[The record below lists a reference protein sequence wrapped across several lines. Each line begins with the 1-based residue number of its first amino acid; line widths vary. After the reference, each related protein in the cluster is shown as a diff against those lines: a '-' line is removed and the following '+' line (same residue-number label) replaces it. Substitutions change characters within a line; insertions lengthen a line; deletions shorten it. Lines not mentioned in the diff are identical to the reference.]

1 MRKMTVVALACMG
14 LGLGFSTLSAAPL
27 APSLPT
33 AGKVSAPAILI
44 ANENDDGKVRVKRNF
59 NQRDLGYIPGNV
71 WSPYGRVD
79 CIGWWKKLPGGRLRC
94 MGQLVPAD

>member
-1 MRKMTVVALACMG
+1 MIFVALACFG
-14 LGLGFSTLSAAPL
+14 LGLGVTALGAAPL
-27 APSLPT
+27 NPSLPM
-33 AGKVSAPAILI
+33 AGEVSSRAIPI
-44 ANENDDGKVRVKRNF
+44 ANDNDNAKVRVKRNF

-94 MGQLVPAD
+94 MGQMVPAD

>member
-1 MRKMTVVALACMG
+1 MRMMTVFALASFG
-14 LGLGFSTLSAAPL
+14 LGLGASALAAAPL
-27 APSLPT
+27 TASLPM
-33 AGKVSAPAILI
+33 AGEASASAILI
-44 ANENDDGKVRVKRNF
+44 ASENDGKVRVKRNF

>member
-1 MRKMTVVALACMG
+1 MTFVALACFG
-14 LGLGFSTLSAAPL
+14 LGLGVSALDAAPL
-27 APSLPT
+27 NTSLPM
-33 AGKVSAPAILI
+33 AGEVSAQAIPI
-44 ANENDDGKVRVKRNF
+44 ANENDNDRVRVKRNF

-94 MGQLVPAD
+94 MGQMVPAD